1 MNEDIFLNSFSEI
14 LAKNLIVTLVKLE
27 HFRLMQAKL
36 NGSLENGF
44 ANIEN
49 LLLLLTLWSSI
60 DPLAHLEDMEIEQ

>member
-27 HFRLMQAKL
+27 HFCLMQAKL

-49 LLLLLTLWSSI
+49 LLLLLTL
-60 DPLAHLEDMEIEQ
+60 